1 MKKYLYF
8 ILILC
13 AISLT
18 GCGTKEVVYDT
29 KDSVDSNTAE
39 GETASVESSGG
50 TVAQT
55 LGIEE
60 DKWKE
65 EIGSG
70 ADKIYINAKLEIPE
84 VTDMYTLEVSE
95 HYAAPEE
102 QKKIAEYFLDTDTIR
117 VDKNKVFSK
126 EWLQRRLDFVRTRME
141 NYEADEEAYQYSDES
156 RAEYQ
161 HNRQVLSNEIDRL
174 TELIN
179 AAPNVSDI
187 SETVKDYSENYY
199 LGSKGDVEYTLYFD
213 MDEENNISIWKLEAV
228 DGNDFT
234 SKKISSEVKKND
246 WRGAWLGE
254 QDEHENL
261 CAMTKEQ
268 ASKKAEE
275 ICGQL
280 GISGMKI
287 EVINDL
293 KIDLERGQEGII
305 ESEYTI
311 PYELNGYSVVLVRD
325 INGVSA
331 DGVTYYHE
339 DGGYLDRETT
349 EKPYNMEK
357 VVIEFNDMGIISM
370 TCEGQMSVK
379 ETGNAVKLL
388 SYEQIQEIFR
398 KELNGIQ
405 VGEEGNFS
413 YLYLMYKR
421 VRNEEMPDEYCYI
434 PVWCLST
441 KKLYEPA
448 GLGITSGIYV
458 GVDVSDVVFINAI
471 DGSRIDPELAGF
483 IDYHDIMDN
492 LEFLDE

>member
-1 MKKYLYF
+1 MKKYLYL

-18 GCGTKEVVYDT
+18 GCGTKDVVYDT
-29 KDSVDSNTAE
+29 KDSVNSNTAE

-60 DKWKE
+60 DKWRE

-84 VTDMYTLEVSE
+84 VSDMYTLEVSE

-117 VDKNKVFSK
+117 VNKNKVISK
-126 EWLQRRLDFVRTRME
+126 EWLQRRLDYLRGRMVNE
-141 NYEADEEAYQYSDES
+141 EYYDSSDEEYAKSL
-156 RAEYQ
+156 
-161 HNRQVLSNEIDRL
+161 HNNKVLSNEIDRL

-179 AAPNVSDI
+179 DAPNVSDI

-213 MDEENNISIWKLEAV
+213 MDEGNNISSWKLEAV

-246 WRGAWLGE
+246 WRGAWFGE

-261 CAMTKEQ
+261 CAMTREQ
-268 ASKKAEE
+268 AEKKAEE

-280 GISGMKI
+280 GISGLKI

-293 KIDLERGQEGII
+293 VIYLERGQEGII
-305 ESEYTI
+305 ESEYEV

-325 INGVSA
+325 INGVSV

-339 DGGYLDRETT
+339 DGRYLDRETT

-357 VVIEFNDMGIISM
+357 VVIEFNDTGIISM

-398 KELNGIQ
+398 KELSGIQ
-405 VGEEGNFS
+405 MGEEGKFT

-421 VRNEEMPDEYCYI
+421 VRNEQMPDEYCYI

-441 KKLYEPA
+441 EKLYELA
-448 GLGITSGIYV
+448 GLGITSGIFV
-458 GVDVSDVVFINAI
+458 GADVSDVLFINAI
-471 DGSRIDPELAGF
+471 DGNRIDPEKAGF
-483 IDYHDIMDN
+483 VDYHDIMDN